1 VIDQTKSKVGCHCM
15 RYLLLLQL
23 IFNQFKSMD
32 SFEGI
37 MHHRLLKL
45 CLTCSLT

>member
-1 VIDQTKSKVGCHCM
+1 MSDQTKSKVGCHYK

-32 SFEGI
+32 SYEGI

-45 CLTCSLT
+45 YLTCSPT